1 LIQAFLHKLR
11 EYFIQ
16 CSRFH
21 LRPGSVGSVRELVDL
36 FDRFLDG
43 SMRYDLE
50 WDDFI
55 SWEASN
61 PQVEQIRNRI
71 GEHEILLFSG
81 DQRNRE
87 LYANYVVEER
97 NRIAALLN
105 IPLRPKAHRYAV
117 NPS

>member
-1 LIQAFLHKLR
+1 MK
-11 EYFIQ
+11 
-16 CSRFH
+16 
-21 LRPGSVGSVRELVDL
+21 SVRELVDL

-43 SMRYDLE
+43 PMRYDLE

-55 SWEASN
+55 SWEADN

-71 GEHEILLFSG
+71 GEHELLLFSG
-81 DQRNRE
+81 NQRNRE

-105 IPLRPKAHRYAV
+105 IPQRPISHRY
-117 NPS
+117 